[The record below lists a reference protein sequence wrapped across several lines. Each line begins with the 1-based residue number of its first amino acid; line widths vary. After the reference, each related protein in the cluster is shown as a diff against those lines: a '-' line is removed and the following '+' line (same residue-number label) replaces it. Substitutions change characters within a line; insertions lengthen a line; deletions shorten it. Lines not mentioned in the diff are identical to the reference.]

1 MNDICGRDWVFE
13 GGDHGDPGRASLL
26 SYETLSLCFF
36 MYLLHVEWRISSS
49 EERILWCRSSTIHI
63 RLEKEHQTIHPIGCF
78 WAHAQRT
85 GI

>member
-1 MNDICGRDWVFE
+1 MTSVDETGCLKVVIMVIQVEPHYCHMR
-13 GGDHGDPGRASLL
+13 L
-26 SYETLSLCFF
+26 SHYLFF

-49 EERILWCRSSTIHI
+49 EERILWCRSSTMHI
-63 RLEKEHQTIHPIGCF
+63 RLEKEHQTTYPIGCF